1 MHNSYLICF
10 QTYLVVLC
18 LPVLSPYLRV
28 RRSQETHHQAK
39 PWRLGGEGDLL
50 LEARPARPTPRAAH
64 SAPPPPP
71 RVLQSWNSELY
82 PGRTAPEHVGEAR
95 RPRMEH
101 VAMWGEGGGLPDKH
115 PSVGMT
121 VGKVFMCLFVFVKR
135 KTRKD

>member
-1 MHNSYLICF
+1 MAARSSPPPPA
-10 QTYLVVLC
+10 
-18 LPVLSPYLRV
+18 PVERGGLTVARLSAAR
-28 RRSQETHHQAK
+28 
-39 PWRLGGEGDLL
+39 RLGGEGDLL